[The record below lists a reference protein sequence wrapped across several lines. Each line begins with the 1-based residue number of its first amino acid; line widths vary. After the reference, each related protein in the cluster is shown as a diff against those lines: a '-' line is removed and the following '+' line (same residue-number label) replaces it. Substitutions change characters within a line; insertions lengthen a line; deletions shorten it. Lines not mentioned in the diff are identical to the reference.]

1 MSKHLLI
8 GLLSIILS
16 PMLFANQLAVKNNQ
30 DISLTL
36 SQSNYNR
43 LVVKNDKIVE
53 AVFPET
59 SMGIK
64 RDEQDGSVY
73 VLLASQNPFTLF
85 LATES
90 GQHFSVT
97 VTGEESL
104 GKTVEL
110 VPAMAVATARSI
122 QTKPTANRNDEQT
135 LVSLIKHMEINQPL
149 SGFNIQKKRQV
160 ERWQK
165 GFTLIHQQIWH
176 GSRFNGEV
184 IELYNGGHEPLTLN
198 EAWFNHDKTQAVK
211 LSQKQLLPRQTA
223 QLYLVTA
230 HG

>member
-73 VLLASQNPFTLF
+73 VLLASQSPFTLF

-104 GKTVEL
+104 GKTIEL
-110 VPAMAVATARSI
+110 VPTLTIQAKPAQTNRVASSSNETA
-122 QTKPTANRNDEQT
+122 
-135 LVSLIKHMEINQPL
+135 LVSLIKHMEVNQPL
-149 SGFNIQKKRQV
+149 RGFNIQKKRQV

-165 GFTLIHQQIWH
+165 GLSLIHQQIWQ
-176 GSRFNGEV
+176 GNQFNGEV